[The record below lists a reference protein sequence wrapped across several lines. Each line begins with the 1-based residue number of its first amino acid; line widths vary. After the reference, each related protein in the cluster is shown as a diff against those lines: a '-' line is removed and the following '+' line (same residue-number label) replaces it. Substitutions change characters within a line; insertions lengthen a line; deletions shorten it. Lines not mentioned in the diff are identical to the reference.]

1 MAILKPF
8 KSIEKYLWTFKRTL
22 AEVTFCDI
30 DCQKSDVES
39 GHTDWGEWSSGLMG
53 SNRIGRL
60 PCLYPSRCLVGLRTH
75 LVTRLPVALG
85 SKIDEIQWLALGG
98 WGCPLGNGLKVTV
111 YQLAG

>member
-8 KSIEKYLWTFKRTL
+8 KSIEKYLWTFKRTH

-30 DCQKSDVES
+30 DCQKSDVAS

-60 PCLYPSRCLVGLRTH
+60 PCLYPSRCFAGLTDPSYCETPSGLR
-75 LVTRLPVALG
+75 VKNRWNSVINIGWVRLSP
-85 SKIDEIQWLALGG
+85 W
-98 WGCPLGNGLKVTV
+98 
-111 YQLAG
+111 

>member
-8 KSIEKYLWTFKRTL
+8 KSIEKYLWTFKRTH

-30 DCQKSDVES
+30 DCQKSDVAS

-60 PCLYPSRCLVGLRTH
+60 PCLYPSRCLAGLADPSCYETPSGLR
-75 LVTRLPVALG
+75 VKNRWNSVIDMRWVRLSP
-85 SKIDEIQWLALGG
+85 W
-98 WGCPLGNGLKVTV
+98 
-111 YQLAG
+111 